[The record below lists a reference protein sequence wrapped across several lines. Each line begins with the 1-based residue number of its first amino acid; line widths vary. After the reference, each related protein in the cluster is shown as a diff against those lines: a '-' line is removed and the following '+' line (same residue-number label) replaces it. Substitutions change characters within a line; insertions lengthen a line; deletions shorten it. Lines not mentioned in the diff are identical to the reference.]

1 MPALWSVYENKSW
14 IEIMQSEQIDLLAAA
29 LVKAQAAMKPASMN
43 KINPHFKSKYA
54 DLASVIESVRK
65 PLTDNGLAFTQTI
78 SFYGEADGSVSGTLL
93 HTTILHTS
101 GQWLRSDYPLPA
113 NATPQQMGAA
123 LTYARRYS
131 LSGITGTA
139 ADDDLDGEGTSDLT
153 AQTKKK
159 PLPEPTYSDGK
170 KIAPHEISMPDKP
183 RASDWIEFG
192 ELLITAVSGAE
203 NDAEARAWK
212 AINRSRLE
220 VMSEKDFPYPKIAQR
235 LEQALL
241 TMGPKNAP

>member
-1 MPALWSVYENKSW
+1 
-14 IEIMQSEQIDLLAAA
+14 MQSDQIDLLATA

-65 PLTDNGLAFTQTI
+65 PLTDNGLSFTQSI
-78 SFYGEADGSVSGTLL
+78 KFWGEANGEASGVYLVTR
-93 HTTILHTS
+93 ILHTS
-101 GQWLRSDYPLPA
+101 GQWISSDYPLPM
-113 NATPQQMGAA
+113 NATPQQMGSA

-131 LSGITGTA
+131 LSAITGTA
-139 ADDDLDGEGTSDLT
+139 ADEDDDGDKAEVQ
-153 AQTKKK
+153 AKKI
-159 PLPEPTYSDGK
+159 PAPDPTYSDGK
-170 KIAPHEISMPDKP
+170 KVAPHEIAMPEKP

-203 NDAEARAWK
+203 NDPEARAWK
-212 AINRSRLE
+212 AANHRLLE
-220 VMSEKDFPYPKIAQR
+220 QMGEKDFPYPKIAQR
-235 LEQALL
+235 LERALL

>member
-1 MPALWSVYENKSW
+1 
-14 IEIMQSEQIDLLAAA
+14 MQSDQIDLLAAA

-54 DLASVIESVRK
+54 DLASIIESLRK
-65 PLTDNGLAFTQTI
+65 PLTDNGLAFTQTLGRDI
-78 SFYGEADGSVSGTLL
+78 LPEFSLVTTL
-93 HTTILHTS
+93 LHTS
-101 GQWLRSDYPLPA
+101 GQWLRSEYPLPV
-113 NATPQQMGAA
+113 NATPQQMGSA

-131 LSGITGTA
+131 LSAITGTA
-139 ADDDLDGEGTSDLT
+139 ADEDDDGDKAEVQ
-153 AQTKKK
+153 AKKK
-159 PLPEPTYSDGK
+159 PEPEPTYSDGK
-170 KIAPHEISMPDKP
+170 KVAPHEIEMPDKP

-203 NDAEARAWK
+203 NDTEARAWK
-212 AINRSRLE
+212 AANRSRLE

>member
-1 MPALWSVYENKSW
+1 
-14 IEIMQSEQIDLLAAA
+14 MQSEQIDLLAAA

-54 DLASVIESVRK
+54 DLAAVIESVRK

-78 SFYGEADGSVSGTLL
+78 HFEVENTLYL
-93 HTTILHTS
+93 WTTLLHTS
-101 GQWLRSDYPLPA
+101 GQWLRAEYPLPT
-113 NATPQQMGAA
+113 NATPQQLGSA

-131 LSGITGTA
+131 LSAITGTA
-139 ADDDLDGEGTSDLT
+139 ADEDDDGDKAEVQ
-153 AQTKKK
+153 AKKK
-159 PLPEPTYSDGK
+159 PDAEPTYPTDK

-203 NDAEARAWK
+203 NEAEARAWK
-212 AINRSRLE
+212 AANRSRLE
-220 VMSEKDFPYPKIAQR
+220 VMSEKDFPHPKIAQR

>member
-1 MPALWSVYENKSW
+1 
-14 IEIMQSEQIDLLAAA
+14 MQSEQIDLLAAA

-54 DLASVIESVRK
+54 DLAAIIESLRK
-65 PLTDNGLAFTQTI
+65 PLSDNGLAFTQTVRLWGDQVD
-78 SFYGEADGSVSGTLL
+78 SALLATTL
-93 HTTILHTS
+93 LHTS
-101 GQWLRSDYPLPA
+101 GQWLRSEYPLPT
-113 NATPQQMGAA
+113 NATPQQLGSA

-131 LSGITGTA
+131 LSAITGTA
-139 ADDDLDGEGTSDLT
+139 ADEDDDGDKAEVQ
-153 AQTKKK
+153 AKKK
-159 PLPEPTYSDGK
+159 PEPEPTYPTDK

-203 NDAEARAWK
+203 NDTEARAWK
-212 AINRSRLE
+212 ATNRSRLE